1 VKQPVAPSIPQSN
14 STSTSTARV
23 PARAAVVFSLALASL
38 SVLAGCPGSLEGD
51 FPPPGNS
58 TGSGGSSSG
67 SGGSTSGSGGSNMTG
82 SGGSG
87 SGGSGSGSGGSMATC
102 DAPTM
107 IFKDKCAMSGCHVSG
122 GPFPPDLSGSN
133 PETRLIGKAS
143 LEGCGN
149 YLEASKPASG
159 ALIKKISGTTCGGS
173 QMPAGDPLTA
183 EQIQCVT
190 DWANSKL

>member
-1 VKQPVAPSIPQSN
+1 VKQIVAPSVSPSFSP
-14 STSTSTARV
+14 STSIARV
-23 PARAAVVFSLALASL
+23 RPRTPMAVAFSLALASL

-67 SGGSTSGSGGSNMTG
+67 SGGMTGSGSGGSA

-87 SGGSGSGSGGSMATC
+87 SGGSGSGGSVAGC

-107 IFKDKCAMSGCHVSG
+107 VFKDKCATSGCHIAG
-122 GPFPPDLSGSN
+122 GGFPPDLSGSN
-133 PETRLIGKAS
+133 PETRLIGKPS

-149 YLEASKPASG
+149 YLDTGKPGSG
-159 ALIKKISGTTCGGS
+159 ALIKKISGNTCGGS
-173 QMPAGDPLTA
+173 QMPANDPLTA